1 MPNNDLANL
10 LGDIQTEEA
19 STAADDNS
27 SSKDTCQFCG
37 ISHPEFVNPD
47 KMDLHYVLHCM
58 MLTNCAGCTQI
69 IEVSSY
75 TDHKLTQCAKKAD
88 FNQCNRCRMAI
99 EADFYEQHVTR
110 QECTPF

>member
-1 MPNNDLANL
+1 
-10 LGDIQTEEA
+10 
-19 STAADDNS
+19 
-27 SSKDTCQFCG
+27 
-37 ISHPEFVNPD
+37 
-47 KMDLHYVLHCM
+47 MDLHYVLHCM

-88 FNQCNRCRMAI
+88 FNQCDRCKMAI

-110 QECTPF
+110 QECAPHDETMVRCPLC